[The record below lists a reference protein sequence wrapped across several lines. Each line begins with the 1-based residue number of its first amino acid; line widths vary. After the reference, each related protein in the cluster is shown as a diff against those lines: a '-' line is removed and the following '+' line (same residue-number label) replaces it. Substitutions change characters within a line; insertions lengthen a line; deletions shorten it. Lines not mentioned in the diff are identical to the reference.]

1 MSLLEHYKILGLGAN
16 AGMAD
21 VASSYKRLCRIHHPD
36 VSADPESEEIMK
48 KINVAYTALR
58 EKFKREAAFRER
70 VQYSRSARRYGNPDS
85 RAQNAQNAPNAET
98 RRPTAESEK
107 EAYAVLHGYFK
118 AINSFDFSSAYNY
131 LSSYDKRHITRD
143 SFVEWRKS
151 VARLYPMR
159 EFRIT
164 GGLPV
169 ATINWGEEKILYAL
183 RFRVAV
189 TEETFPDSEA
199 RSGNVRAG
207 NVEKLVIDEN
217 GIWKVFLGYMSV
229 RELTRT
235 FEERLENKR
244 KRDIAKRWDE
254 YYTGLYP
261 EYNMLSLAGMHKA
274 ASREIY
280 RKKRYGCAMTFAA
293 MSVKNSS
300 VKSAG
305 QEQLLRS
312 AAKTIRGSLRET
324 DCAAYAGDCVFALLM
339 VELRKKNAEDIIRRL
354 AERIRK
360 DAGPQLGA
368 KADIEYEYK
377 SWSGNALTD
386 IEAMNKVLMKFRKKM

>member
-1 MSLLEHYKILGLGAN
+1 
-16 AGMAD
+16 
-21 VASSYKRLCRIHHPD
+21 PD
-36 VSADPESEEIMK
+36 P
-48 KINVAYTALR
+48 
-58 EKFKREAAFRER
+58 
-70 VQYSRSARRYGNPDS
+70 
-85 RAQNAQNAPNAET
+85 RAQNAQNAQNAET
-98 RRPTAESEK
+98 RRPSAESEK
-107 EAYAVLHGYFK
+107 EAYAALHGYFK
-118 AINSFDFSSAYNY
+118 AINSFDFSGAYNY
-131 LSSYDKRHITRD
+131 LSSYDKRHISRE
-143 SFVEWRKS
+143 SFIEWRKS

-159 EFRIT
+159 EFKIT

-199 RSGNVRAG
+199 RAGNVRAG
-207 NVEKLVIDEN
+207 DVEKLVIDDN
-217 GIWKVFLGYMSV
+217 GVWKVFLGYMSV

-244 KRDIAKRWDE
+244 KKDIAKRWDE
-254 YYTGLYP
+254 YYTGLYH

-305 QEQLLRS
+305 QEQLLHS

-324 DCAAYAGDCVFALLM
+324 DSVAYAGDCVFALLM
-339 VELRKKNAEDIIRRL
+339 VELRKKNAADIIRRL
-354 AERIRK
+354 AELIRK

-368 KADIEYEYK
+368 KADIEYEFK
-377 SWSGNALTD
+377 SWSGNDFTD
-386 IEAMNKVLMKFRKKM
+386 IEAMNKVLLKFRKKM

>member
-1 MSLLEHYKILGLGAN
+1 MSLLDHYKVLGLSAG

-21 VASSYKRLCRIHHPD
+21 VAASYKRLCRIHHPD
-36 VSADPESEEIMK
+36 VNADPASEEIMK
-48 KINVAYTALR
+48 KINIAYTALR

-70 VQYSRSARRYGNPDS
+70 AQYSRPARRYGSPDS
-85 RAQNAQNAPNAET
+85 RAQSAET
-98 RRPTAESEK
+98 RRPSAESEK
-107 EAYAVLHGYFK
+107 AAYAVLHGYFK
-118 AINSFDFSSAYNY
+118 AINSFDFAGAYSY

-143 SFVEWRKS
+143 SFIEWRKS

-159 EFRIT
+159 EFKIT

-189 TEETFPDSEA
+189 TEETFPDSET
-199 RSGNVRAG
+199 RAG
-207 NVEKLVIDEN
+207 NIQAGDVEKLVIEEN
-217 GIWKVFLGYMSV
+217 GAWKVFLGYMSV

-261 EYNMLSLAGMHKA
+261 EYNMLSLTGMHKA
-274 ASREIY
+274 ASRELY
-280 RKKRYGCAMTFAA
+280 RQKRYGGAITFAA

-312 AAKTIRGSLRET
+312 AAKTIRSSLRQT
-324 DCAAYAGDCVFALLM
+324 DCSAYAGDCVFALLM
-339 VELRKKNAEDIIRRL
+339 VELRKKNAADIIRRL
-354 AERIRK
+354 TERIRK

-368 KADIEYEYK
+368 KADIEYEFK
-377 SWSGNALTD
+377 SWSGNALAD
-386 IEAMNKVLMKFRKKM
+386 IEAMNKVLLKFRKKM